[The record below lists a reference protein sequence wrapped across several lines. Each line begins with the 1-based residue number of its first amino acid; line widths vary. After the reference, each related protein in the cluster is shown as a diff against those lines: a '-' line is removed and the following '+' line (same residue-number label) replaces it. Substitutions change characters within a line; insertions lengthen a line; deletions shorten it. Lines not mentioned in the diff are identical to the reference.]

1 MPKEQ
6 VNLQLRIQKMGANED
21 QSQSRTD
28 VMVSTL
34 REYQDIMNNVELSA
48 YMKENNIDAII
59 QPIWRVEKEALDV
72 WI

>member
-72 WI
+72 

>member
-6 VNLQLRIQKMGANED
+6 VNLQLRIQKMGVNED